1 MERFDE
7 TINELRSDVA
17 ATHGDELGK
26 LIAQYGVGG
35 VRHYLE
41 QTKSHCVKV
50 SLRDIFSEPRKTM
63 RLAKEHRQEACARP
77 AVGARENLRKPTR
90 AQAL

>member
-17 ATHGDELGK
+17 STHGDELGK
-26 LIAQYGVGG
+26 LIAQYGVGA

-50 SLRDIFSEPRKTM
+50 SLRDIFSEM
-63 RLAKEHRQEACARP
+63 GQ
-77 AVGARENLRKPTR
+77 NLVIIPC
-90 AQAL
+90 